1 MRNLM
6 LRAAGVA
13 LLVCGAAT
21 SAYATD
27 PVAKWCQGVKI
38 AAFPGGPQGGVFAN
52 NVYNGYRQAELDLG
66 PSVTYYFSDWDP
78 NKMLTQL
85 QQAIATKVDG
95 VAFMGHP
102 GDDASDPLIDKAFAQ
117 GIIFT
122 TANTALPK
130 AQKKYGPEGMGY
142 VGAPNHAAGYA
153 LGAEAAKRAGL
164 KSGDEAFVW
173 GLKGQGGDR
182 GQRTVGVIEA
192 LEKAG
197 AKVIYQEI
205 DKATDADPNAGTA
218 TFVGVMKAN
227 PGIKVVV
234 TDHGALTSNV
244 GVLRSRRVAEARPG
258 AVRRLRHVAEYG
270 EGDQGRLS
278 EPGDRPAALS
288 AGLSADPQ
296 HLPDQEVRLLRSRRQ
311 HGGRLRRRQ
320 ERRCRRAAGGEGNPV
335 SSGRRLRRRWAA
347 PRFSR
352 KSRGGGMAEPAAS
365 SAGEPPVIELRNVS
379 KSFGEVRSLSGVNFQ
394 VNRREIVGLLG
405 DNGVGQV
412 HARQGR
418 DGLPHPGLRRRDLFS
433 WQAHGRL
440 VCRAGAGPRH
450 RDGLSGAGAL
460 REAADLAQHVHGA
473 RVAHAARPARRR
485 PDARRIR
492 RG

>member
-1 MRNLM
+1 M
-6 LRAAGVA
+6 
-13 LLVCGAAT
+13 
-21 SAYATD
+21 
-27 PVAKWCQGVKI
+27 AKWCQGVKI

-66 PSVTYYFSDWDP
+66 PSVTYYFSNWDP

-85 QQAIATKVDG
+85 KQAIATKVDG
-95 VAFMGHP
+95 IAFMGHP
-102 GDDASDPLIDKAFAQ
+102 GDDATDPQIDKAFAQ

-130 AQKKYGPEGMGY
+130 AQEKYGPEGMGY

-182 GQRTVGVIEA
+182 GSRTVGVIEA

-234 TDHGALTSNV
+234 TDHGALTV
-244 GVLRSRRVAEARPG
+244 ERRRLRPRRVAEARPG
-258 AVRRLRHVAEYG
+258 AVRRLRHVAEYR

-288 AGLSADPQ
+288 AGLPADPQ
-296 HLPDQEVRLLRSRRQ
+296 HLPDQEVRLLGSRRE
-311 HGGRLRRRQ
+311 HRRRLRRRQ
-320 ERRCRRAAGGEGNPV
+320 ERRRRRAAGGARK
-335 SSGRRLRRRWAA
+335 SGKRPGRGGAAAAA
-347 PRFSR
+347 PRFSENE
-352 KSRGGGMAEPAAS
+352 AE
-365 SAGEPPVIELRNVS
+365 AGW
-379 KSFGEVRSLSGVNFQ
+379 RSLRRPAPANRRSSNSGTSPSRSARCGRSSGVNFK

-405 DNGVGQV
+405 DNGSGKSTLVKVVMGF
-412 HARQGR
+412 HTPDSG
-418 DGLPHPGLRRRDLFS
+418 GEIYF
-433 WQAHGRL
+433 HGRRMDDWSVAKARSL
-440 VCRAGAGPRH
+440 GIETVYQERALAEKQPIWRNMFMGREL
-450 RDGLSGAGAL
+450 RTRLGLL
-460 REAADLAQHVHGA
+460 DVER
-473 RVAHAARPARRR
+473 
-485 PDARRIR
+485 DARRMR